1 MTDPTAEPTRVL
13 ASGDHFIAPGLFVD
27 ALEAALRE
35 TAPGVRL
42 EFRTQTTP
50 WPHTPFGP
58 VGNVKEASGTEDE
71 LLEALGDAQV
81 ALVQMAPFTDRVI
94 REAPNLELISVAR
107 GGPVNVDV
115 PAATRAGIPVT
126 FAPGRN
132 AAAAAEF
139 ALGLMLAALRRIP
152 ASDAELKKGTWRGDY
167 YAVENAGL
175 ELDGT
180 TVGLVGYGAIGAIV
194 ARVLRAFGS
203 TVLVADPYADPVKAQ
218 ADGVELVALEEL
230 LRRSS
235 VVSLHARVTAETRH
249 LLNADNLK
257 LLPEGAVLVN
267 SARGELMDYA
277 PLPALLESG
286 RLGALALDV
295 YDIEPPPADWPLH
308 QAPNVITTPHL
319 AGATRQT
326 ADRAAAV
333 TAAQAA
339 AYLRGERP
347 EFVVNPEV
355 FETTGAA
362 GRGPRS

>member
-1 MTDPTAEPTRVL
+1 MTGPIQVL
-13 ASGDHFIAPGLFVD
+13 ASGDHFIAPQLFVD
-27 ALEAALRE
+27 ALQAA
-35 TAPGVRL
+35 APGVEL
-42 EFRTQTTP
+42 DFRTQTTQ

-71 LLEALGDAQV
+71 LLAALGDAEI
-81 ALVQMAPFTDRVI
+81 ALVQMAPFTERVI
-94 REAPNLELISVAR
+94 QASPRLKLIAVAR
-107 GGPVNVDV
+107 GGPVNVDLE
-115 PAATRAGIPVT
+115 AATRAGIPVT
-126 FAPGRN
+126 FTPGRN

-139 ALGLMLAALRRIP
+139 ALGLMLAALRRINV
-152 ASDAELKKGTWRGDY
+152 SDAELKRGTWRGDY
-167 YAVENAGL
+167 YAYDNAGIEL
-175 ELDGT
+175 EGT
-180 TVGLVGYGAIGAIV
+180 TVGLVGYGAIGSIV

-203 TVLVADPYADPVKAQ
+203 HVLVADPYTDAAKAQ
-218 ADGVELVALEEL
+218 ADGVELTGLDDL

-235 VVSLHARVTAETRH
+235 VVSLHARVTPETRH
-249 LLNADNLK
+249 MLNADNLK

-277 PLPALLESG
+277 PLPELLKTG

-326 ADRAAAV
+326 ADRAAAI

-339 AYLRGERP
+339 AHLRGERP
-347 EFVVNPEV
+347 EFVANPEV
-355 FETTGAA
+355 FAVPE
-362 GRGPRS
+362 GRAQGQRS